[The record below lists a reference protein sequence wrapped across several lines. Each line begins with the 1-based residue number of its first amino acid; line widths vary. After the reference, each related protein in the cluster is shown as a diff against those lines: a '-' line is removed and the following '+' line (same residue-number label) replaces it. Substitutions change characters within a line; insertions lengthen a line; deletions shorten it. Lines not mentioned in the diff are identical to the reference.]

1 MPSAPATRASTPT
14 RGAASTAPR
23 CKPSSSKPAPAWA
36 ARRGWRAWTRRRL
49 PTPASTT
56 WRACGRTRNWPR
68 AGAGRTCQRLPAR
81 CRRRCRPGEPQKT
94 PRTRTPGDNPRP
106 PPPLPPP
113 PWWSP
118 RRARARRSRPPSL
131 QLQPMT
137 FSFTTLC
144 RCRSA
149 HAGRP
154 LRAGRQ
160 RVPLTVLAVIAP
172 ALLAALPASAQ
183 GVPLEPLERPITLV
197 VPAAAGGTTD
207 IVARGPAGPMG
218 KALGVRVV
226 VENKGGGGGSI
237 GTAQVARA
245 KPDGHTL
252 LMGNIGP
259 VAINFSLY
267 KQLSYKESD
276 LRGITNVISVP
287 NVLVVHAD
295 SPVRSVPELLALAR
309 TRRLN
314 VATSGVGQS
323 SHMSCEMFRQKTGIE
338 ITLVP
343 FSGAAPAVTALLGQQ
358 VDFVI
363 DNLPSSLPHIKAGKF
378 RALAITSAT
387 RSAQL
392 PEVPTMA
399 EAGVPM
405 QVTAWFGLLA
415 PAGT

>member
-1 MPSAPATRASTPT
+1 M
-14 RGAASTAPR
+14 
-23 CKPSSSKPAPAWA
+23 
-36 ARRGWRAWTRRRL
+36 
-49 PTPASTT
+49 
-56 WRACGRTRNWPR
+56 GRS
-68 AGAGRTCQRLPAR
+68 
-81 CRRRCRPGEPQKT
+81 GERQQN
-94 PRTRTPGDNPRP
+94 TRTTIASDEPWPA
-106 PPPLPPP
+106 PPLPPP
-113 PWWSP
+113 PGWS
-118 RRARARRSRPPSL
+118 ARMARGRRSRPPSL

-149 HAGRP
+149 HAARP

-160 RVPLTVLAVIAP
+160 RLALTGLTIIAP

-183 GVPLEPLERPITLV
+183 GVPWEPLERPITIV

-207 IVARGPAGPMG
+207 IVARVLAGPMG
-218 KALGVRVV
+218 KDLGVPVV

-245 KPDGHTL
+245 KPDGQTL

-343 FSGAAPAVTALLGQQ
+343 FSGATPAVTALLGQQ

-363 DNLPSSLPHIKAGKF
+363 DNLPSSMPHIKAGKF

-399 EAGVPM
+399 EAGAPM
-405 QVTAWFGLLA
+405 QVTAWFGLRA
-415 PAGT
+415 PAGTPDAMIERLQQSARKAMQTPEVLQRWAGLGGVPGGQTPAEYDAFIAQERKHWARIVKAAGLSLE